1 MDKRLLQQEQKS
13 VPAPIRQHLLKQEQ
27 SNKTIKAYCQEK
39 HILPSTFYGWRKRYR
54 KRLES
59 AAVKTEDTE
68 GRITFASLGSLRTQV
83 QQQALFE
90 IRYLTGISICVYTG
104 TTAQEL
110 APFLSLLSGSNA
122 SC

>member
-1 MDKRLLQQEQKS
+1 MDKKLLPQGQKS
-13 VPAPIRQHLLKQEQ
+13 VPALIQRHLLKQEQ
-27 SNKTIKAYCQEK
+27 SSKTIKAYCQEK

-54 KRLES
+54 KRLGS
-59 AAVKTEDTE
+59 AVRTE
-68 GRITFASLGSLRTQV
+68 GPEHQITFASLGSLRTQV